1 MDAVGLSMRLR
12 QLLMLLVAQTLPHH
26 SSRLSRAPRDFL
38 PLVVAETLE
47 QRQQRDVMVSLYGNY
62 LFIVDC

>member
-1 MDAVGLSMRLR
+1 MDAVGLSMLLR
-12 QLLMLLVAQTLPHH
+12 HLSKLLAAQTLQHP
-26 SSRLSRAPRDFL
+26 SSRISRAPRDFL

-47 QRQQRDVMVSLYGNY
+47 QRPRRDAMVSLYGDY